1 MTEKSRENV
10 RDIFL
15 NQEERETILNGLN
28 KMAAQILHIEKVLNK
43 VVEVVLEGHCD
54 EEKKE
59 WKSNT

>member
-28 KMAAQILHIEKVLNK
+28 KMVKQILHIEKVLDK
-43 VVEVVLEGHCD
+43 LIEIVLDD
-54 EEKKE
+54 EEKQK

>member
-28 KMAAQILHIEKVLNK
+28 KMAAQILHIEKILDKLIEIVLD
-43 VVEVVLEGHCD
+43 D
-54 EEKKE
+54 EEKKK

>member
-1 MTEKSRENV
+1 MTKKNRENI

-28 KMAAQILHIEKVLNK
+28 KMAAQILHIEKVLDK
-43 VVEVVLEGHCD
+43 LIEIVLGD
-54 EEKKE
+54 EEKQK